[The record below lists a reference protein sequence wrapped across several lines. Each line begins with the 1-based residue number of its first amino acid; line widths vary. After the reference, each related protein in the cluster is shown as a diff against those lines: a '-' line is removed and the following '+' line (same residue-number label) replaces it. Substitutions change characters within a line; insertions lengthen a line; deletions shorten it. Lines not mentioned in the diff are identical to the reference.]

1 MEVREQAMGVMKDNE
16 RGKRSA
22 FKSVLGAAAMA
33 AAAWVSPTAWA
44 ANASDLF
51 VQLKDSQPDP
61 EVSVSR
67 SGLASNIVYRIFINN
82 TGGNT
87 VNQVVFTGNSDV
99 GAYSAFVNIGAANP
113 NCAAA
118 SSPVDP
124 SVHSVTCQVGQLKA
138 GDSREFFLLFQTP
151 TTGTSITFT
160 GTTTFSEGN
169 SPNTPPA
176 NFTDTIGPKTTALIT
191 STADQINKNV
201 KTVLPPTGGSFF
213 TGPNGAVSS
222 TNQWS
227 TLVALPTTTGAVTN
241 NQILLPSAAP
251 VSFACSGDFAGY
263 FCYGL
268 QSNIAVIK
276 AIDNLGLFLNDN
288 DSSFIEIKLRQD
300 ASSLAVIKPIPK
312 IGDVKIFYNSDPTTI
327 MGVGA
332 LVPPCTASPPT
343 ALHPCVFQRNDNL
356 KGNKGYYEYVI
367 HAKDNGQYNW

>member
-1 MEVREQAMGVMKDNE
+1 MGVVKGNE

-22 FKSVLGAAAMA
+22 FKTVLGAAAMVA
-33 AAAWVSPTAWA
+33 SAWVTPAAWA

-67 SGLASNIVYRIFINN
+67 SGLAANIVYRIFIQN

-113 NCAAA
+113 NCTAA
-118 SSPVDP
+118 SSPVDLT
-124 SVHSVTCQVGQLKA
+124 VQSVTCQVGQLKA

-160 GTTTFSEGN
+160 GNTTFSEGN

-191 STADQINKNV
+191 STAQQINKNV

-227 TLVALPTTTGAVTN
+227 TIVALPTTTGAVTN
-241 NQILLPSAAP
+241 NQILLPSDPP
-251 VSFACSGDFAGY
+251 VSFTCSFANPGY

-268 QSNIAVIK
+268 QSNIGVLLAV
-276 AIDNLGLFLNDN
+276 DNTKNLFLPDG

-300 ASSLAVIKPIPK
+300 GSSLAAKKPIPA
-312 IGDVKIFYNSDPTTI
+312 IGSIKIFYNP
-327 MGVGA
+327 GGA
-332 LVPPCTASPPT
+332 QDAGTEVPSCTASPPT
-343 ALHPCVFQRNDNL
+343 AFHPCVFQRNDNF
-356 KGNKGYYEYVI
+356 KGNKGFYEFVI